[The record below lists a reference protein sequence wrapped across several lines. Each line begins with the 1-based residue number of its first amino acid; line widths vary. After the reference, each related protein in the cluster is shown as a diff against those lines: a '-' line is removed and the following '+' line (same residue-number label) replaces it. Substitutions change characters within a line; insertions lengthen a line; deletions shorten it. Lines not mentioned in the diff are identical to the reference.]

1 MKMKFL
7 PLLLSV
13 FLLLSGCSK
22 GMESVQNQYIVGTLT
37 DFSSTDFTIQME
49 DGSQRNFTLPADINL
64 EEEQAVV
71 GDEIGLSY
79 NPKEDVIVYIHIYK
93 FVTGTLEKFGMGT
106 FDVRTADGQ
115 LYQFKY
121 ADGAKIRDAVE
132 GDTIW
137 VKYAIDEFDSCAAAI
152 LIEKLES

>member
-1 MKMKFL
+1 
-7 PLLLSV
+7 
-13 FLLLSGCSK
+13 
-22 GMESVQNQYIVGTLT
+22 
-37 DFSSTDFTIQME
+37 
-49 DGSQRNFTLPADINL
+49 
-64 EEEQAVV
+64 
-71 GDEIGLSY
+71 
-79 NPKEDVIVYIHIYK
+79 
-93 FVTGTLEKFGMGT
+93 MGT